1 MAASVS
7 VAATRRAP
15 VQAGA
20 QGMRVIGFEPVKSNW
35 LLASQ
40 SAFLNGIQDRARIYH
55 AAVGAT
61 RVLLGC
67 Y

>member
-40 SAFLNGIQDRARIYH
+40 SAFLNGVQDRTRIYH
-55 AAVGAT
+55 A
-61 RVLLGC
+61 